1 MVKTEYTV
9 MSIVRMNDLY
19 NLSNQMANQHNYNYN
34 PKTNIITITTYITWC
49 LSNWNGFKLT
59 AYERFEYIKGLKRQ
73 LERNPND
80 NGLIRQ
86 IKVQEVLYNRAV
98 KTGNHY

>member
-1 MVKTEYTV
+1 MYYNDGSEW
-9 MSIVRMNDLY
+9 RMNIGDAEFVWIQVKKICY
-19 NLSNQMANQHNYNYN
+19 YN
-34 PKTNIITITTYITWC
+34 PTYITWC

>member
-1 MVKTEYTV
+1 MRTKANDYRKVDNIYTCVIGMSVWRFFNVGKYKHVQVKKICY
-9 MSIVRMNDLY
+9 
-19 NLSNQMANQHNYNYN
+19 YN
-34 PKTNIITITTYITWC
+34 PTYITWC

-86 IKVQEVLYNRAV
+86 IKVQEVLYNREPEL
-98 KTGNHY
+98 

>member
-1 MVKTEYTV
+1 MIEPSRWRCSPIEDET
-9 MSIVRMNDLY
+9 
-19 NLSNQMANQHNYNYN
+19 NQSRR
-34 PKTNIITITTYITWC
+34 C

-86 IKVQEVLYNRAV
+86 IKVQEVLYNREPEL
-98 KTGNHY
+98 